1 MEGCGNRVSCRNVF
15 KKLHILPLI
24 SQYLLSLLMF
34 VVQNKD
40 LFILNTEN
48 HSLETRQ
55 SNNLYT
61 PQANLTSYQKG
72 AYYSG
77 IKICNKLPSDIK
89 NINDN
94 IILFKAA
101 LKKILYTNSF
111 YTLDEY
117 FDESCHASIS
127 TLINHDRH

>member
-1 MEGCGNRVSCRNVF
+1 
-15 KKLHILPLI
+15 
-24 SQYLLSLLMF
+24 MF

-40 LFILNTEN
+40 LFITNIEN

-77 IKICNKLPSDIK
+77 INIFNKLPLDIK
-89 NINDN
+89 NVNDN
-94 IILFKAA
+94 IIKFKAA
-101 LKKILYTNSF
+101 LKRFLYTNSV

-117 FDESCHASIS
+117 FDES
-127 TLINHDRH
+127 